1 MKKTL
6 RILTCMLTVLSL
18 LLTPALA
25 SEDDAFRE
33 YLPEAPF
40 AIGPQW
46 TEREIQ
52 LQSGLGTLRG
62 TLTTP
67 KEVTGPMPV
76 AILLH
81 GVNTDRHWCDDI
93 AWCLA
98 DHGIAS
104 VRFDFGGNGLSDGAQ
119 EDMTIS
125 SEIQDTL
132 AILDSVECMGLTDRD
147 NIFLIGKSL
156 GAVAATVAASERR
169 DEIKAMC
176 LWYAGFSTQF
186 SARFGYFLGRFFN
199 PWDPPETLEIA
210 GYTYG
215 REFLREAVTMEF
227 TDAVEACSQPVL
239 LIHGDRDFVA
249 PLVGSFWAQS
259 HFPNAVLHVVPGAG
273 HGFWPEQEFF
283 ALTDMLGFLEKQIG

>member
-6 RILTCMLTVLSL
+6 RALLCVITILGL
-18 LLTPALA
+18 LMTPALA
-25 SEDDAFRE
+25 SEEEPFRE
-33 YLPEAPF
+33 ILPEPAF

-46 TEREIQ
+46 TEQEVQ
-52 LQSGLGTLRG
+52 LQSVLGTLRG
-62 TLTTP
+62 TLTIP
-67 KEVTGPMPV
+67 KEVTGTLPV

-119 EDMTIS
+119 QDMTIT
-125 SEIQDTL
+125 SEVRDTMT
-132 AILDSVECMGLTDRD
+132 ILDYVECLSFADKD

-156 GAVAATVAASERR
+156 GAVAATVAASARG

-176 LWYAGFSTQF
+176 LWYAGFSAQF
-186 SARFGYFLGRFFN
+186 SARFGYLLGEFFN
-199 PWDPPETLEIA
+199 PFDPPETLEIA

-215 REFLREAVTMEF
+215 REFLRETVSLNF
-227 TDAVEACSQPVL
+227 TDAVESCRQPVL
-239 LIHGDRDFVA
+239 LIHGDRDYIA
-249 PLVGSFWAQS
+249 PLVGSLWAQA
-259 HFPNAVLHVVPGAG
+259 HFPNAELHVVPGGG
-273 HGFWPEQEFF
+273 HGFWLAQELF
-283 ALTDMLGFLEKQIG
+283 ALTDMLGFLEQQME